1 MVSTLDEQAGA
12 ALDAMTEDGPP
23 YAVEVRVARRR
34 LKRVYLRNA
43 CFAVLAIAALV
54 ALMMVA
60 SRYFSFEELRLQRD
74 RLETFVHAHRAT
86 AILAYVLLYILV
98 VALSLPGA
106 LIMTMTGG
114 FLFGVPQGSVAAI
127 VGSSTGAVLMY
138 LTARSALGD
147 FLRRRPRIGAF
158 IRRLEEHAHH
168 DAFAYLLTLRLIPAM
183 PFWLV
188 NIAAGCV
195 RIRLSTYWVAT
206 VVGIAPSTVIYAGVG
221 AGLGKVF
228 DHGGKA
234 GVHLLLQ
241 PQVLWPLIGLVVL
254 AIAPVAWSA
263 RRARRRAAAR
273 PPA

>member
-1 MVSTLDEQAGA
+1 MND
-12 ALDAMTEDGPP
+12 DGRS
-23 YAVEVRVARRR
+23 YAIEARVTRRR
-34 LKRVYLRNA
+34 LKRVYLRNI
-43 CFAVLAIAALV
+43 LIAIVALAALV

-60 SRYFSFEELRLQRD
+60 SRYFSFEELKLQRA
-74 RLETFVHAHRAT
+74 RLGAFVLAHRMT
-86 AILAYVLLYILV
+86 AIVAYVLLYIIV

-114 FLFGVPQGSVAAI
+114 FLFGVPQGSIAAI
-127 VGSSTGAVLMY
+127 VGSSTGAVIMY

-147 FLRRRPRIGAF
+147 FLRRGPRIGAF
-158 IRRLEEHAHH
+158 IRRLEEHAQH

-195 RIRLSTYWVAT
+195 RIRLSIYWSAT
-206 VVGIAPSTVIYAGVG
+206 VIGIAPSTVIYAGVG

-254 AIAPVAWSA
+254 AIAPLVWSA
-263 RRARRRAAAR
+263 RRARRRAAAK

>member
-1 MVSTLDEQAGA
+1 MIPTLDDDPDA
-12 ALDAMTEDGPP
+12 ALQAMKDDGEP
-23 YAVEVRVARRR
+23 YVVEARVTQRR

-43 CFAVLAIAALV
+43 CIAIVALAALV
-54 ALMMVA
+54 ALMMLA
-60 SRYFSFEELRLQRD
+60 SRYFSFEELRQQRV
-74 RLETFVHAHRAT
+74 RLETFVHAHRLT
-86 AILAYVLLYILV
+86 AIAAYVALYILV

-114 FLFGVPQGSVAAI
+114 FLFGVPQGSLAAI
-127 VGSSTGAVLMY
+127 VGSSTGAVIMFLM
-138 LTARSALGD
+138 ARSSLGD
-147 FLRRRPRIGAF
+147 FLHHRPRIGAF
-158 IRRLEEHAHH
+158 IRRLEEHAQH

-195 RIRLSTYWVAT
+195 KIPLSTYWSAT
-206 VVGIAPSTVIYAGVG
+206 VIGIAPSTVIYAGVG

-234 GVHLLLQ
+234 GVYLLMQ

-254 AIAPVAWSA
+254 AIAPLVWSA
-263 RRARRRAAAR
+263 RRARRRAAAK

>member
-1 MVSTLDEQAGA
+1 MSK
-12 ALDAMTEDGPP
+12 DGEPFNGLEAP
-23 YAVEVRVARRR
+23 APRRA
-34 LKRVYLRNA
+34 LKRIYLRNA
-43 CFAVLAIAALV
+43 CMAAVAIAAV
-54 ALMMVA
+54 IALMLVA

-74 RLETFVHAHRAT
+74 RLEGFVHAHRMT
-86 AILAYVLLYILV
+86 ALVAYVLIYVVV

-114 FLFGVPQGSVAAI
+114 FLFGVPEGSVAAVI
-127 VGSSTGAVLMY
+127 GSSTGAVLMY
-138 LTARSALGD
+138 LTAASALGD
-147 FLRRRPRIGAF
+147 MLRRRRRIGAF
-158 IRRLEEHAHH
+158 IRRLEEHANH

-195 RIRLSTYWVAT
+195 RIRLSIYWSAT
-206 VVGIAPSTVIYAGVG
+206 VIGIAPSTVIYAGVG

-254 AIAPVAWSA
+254 AIAPLAWSA
-263 RRARRRAAAR
+263 RRARRRAAAK

>member
-12 ALDAMTEDGPP
+12 ALDAMSEDGQP
-23 YAVEVRVARRR
+23 YVVEARTARRR
-34 LKRVYLRNA
+34 LKRVYFRNA
-43 CFAVLAIAALV
+43 CFAVLAIAVLV
-54 ALMMVA
+54 GLMMVA
-60 SRYFSFEELRLQRD
+60 SRYFSFEELKLQRD
-74 RLETFVHAHRAT
+74 RLEGFVHVHRVT
-86 AILAYVLLYILV
+86 AVVAYLLLYIAV
-98 VALSLPGA
+98 VAFSLPGA

-114 FLFGVPQGSVAAI
+114 FLFGVPQGSVAAV

-138 LTARSALGD
+138 LMARSALGD
-147 FLRRRPRIGAF
+147 FLRKWPRIGGF

-168 DAFAYLLTLRLIPAM
+168 DAFAYILTLRLIPAM

-195 RIRLSTYWVAT
+195 RIPLSTYWSAT
-206 VVGIAPSTVIYAGVG
+206 VIGIAPSTVIYAGVG

-254 AIAPVAWSA
+254 AIAPLVWSA
-263 RRARRRAAAR
+263 RRARRRAAAK